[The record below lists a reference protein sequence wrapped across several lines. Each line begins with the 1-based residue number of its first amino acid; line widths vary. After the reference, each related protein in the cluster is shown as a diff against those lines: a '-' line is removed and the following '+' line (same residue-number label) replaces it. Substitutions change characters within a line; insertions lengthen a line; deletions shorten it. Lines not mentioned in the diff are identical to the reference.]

1 MSAVDGVLNF
11 WTIRPEVKEREFGNM
26 AQHYK
31 QIIVNMAVE
40 DDLKEVE
47 LQILKE
53 KIEECIN
60 INVDPD
66 KVKEV
71 RVRVN

>member
-1 MSAVDGVLNF
+1 
-11 WTIRPEVKEREFGNM
+11 M

-31 QIIVNMAVE
+31 QIVINLTC
-40 DDLKEVE
+40 DDELPEVE

-60 INVDPD
+60 IDDHSADED
-66 KVKEV
+66 KAAETLQA
-71 RVRVN
+71 R

>member
-1 MSAVDGVLNF
+1 
-11 WTIRPEVKEREFGNM
+11 M

-60 INVDPD
+60 INADPD

-71 RVRVN
+71 HVRVN

>member
-1 MSAVDGVLNF
+1 MNLFNRAFAEHLHRD
-11 WTIRPEVKEREFGNM
+11 EVEM
-26 AQHYK
+26 TC
-31 QIIVNMAVE
+31 
-40 DDLKEVE
+40 DDELPEVE

-60 INVDPD
+60 INTDPD

-71 RVRVN
+71 HVRVN